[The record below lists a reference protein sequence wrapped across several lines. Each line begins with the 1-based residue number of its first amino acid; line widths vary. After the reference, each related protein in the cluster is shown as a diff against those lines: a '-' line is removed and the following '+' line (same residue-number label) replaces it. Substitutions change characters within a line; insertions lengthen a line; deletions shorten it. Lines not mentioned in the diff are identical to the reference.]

1 MNLLHDPADP
11 GDPILTSP
19 LPWLLCFPLAMGIE
33 TVRSVRSRRVAR
45 TSAYRAGTSTTPQ
58 TS

>member
-1 MNLLHDPADP
+1 MHLLHDPADP

-19 LPWLLCFPLAMGIE
+19 LLWLCFPLAIGIE
-33 TVRSVRSRRVAR
+33 TVRSVRSRRAAR
-45 TSAYRAGTSTTPQ
+45 TSASRAGTSTTTQ